1 MCIRDRNKH
10 KYLVPLMS
18 EVQNPNTNSTQQQ
31 QQQQQQSYSDS
42 KINSAESERL
52 YLEMKEAWL

>member
-1 MCIRDRNKH
+1 MN
-10 KYLVPLMS
+10 
-18 EVQNPNTNSTQQQ
+18 EVQNPNTNSTHQQH
-31 QQQQQQSYSDS
+31 QQQQQSYIER

>member
-1 MCIRDRNKH
+1 MN
-10 KYLVPLMS
+10 
-18 EVQNPNTNSTQQQ
+18 EAQNPNTNATQQQQQ

>member
-1 MCIRDRNKH
+1 
-10 KYLVPLMS
+10 MS
-18 EVQNPNTNSTQQQ
+18 EVQNPNTNSTQQQQ

-52 YLEMKEAWL
+52 YLEMNEAWL

>member
-1 MCIRDRNKH
+1 
-10 KYLVPLMS
+10 MS
-18 EVQNPNTNSTQQQ
+18 EVQNSNTNSTQQ

-42 KINSAESERL
+42 KVNSAESERL

>member
-1 MCIRDRNKH
+1 MN
-10 KYLVPLMS
+10 
-18 EVQNPNTNSTQQQ
+18 EVKDPSTNSTQQQ
-31 QQQQQQSYSDS
+31 QQQQPQTYSDS

>member
-1 MCIRDRNKH
+1 
-10 KYLVPLMS
+10 MS
-18 EVQNPNTNSTQQQ
+18 EVQNPNTNSTQQHQ
-31 QQQQQQSYSDS
+31 QQQQQQSYSDN

>member
-1 MCIRDRNKH
+1 
-10 KYLVPLMS
+10 MS
-18 EVQNPNTNSTQQQ
+18 EVQNPNSNSTQQQQ

-42 KINSAESERL
+42 KLNSAESERL

>member
-1 MCIRDRNKH
+1 
-10 KYLVPLMS
+10 MS
-18 EVQNPNTNSTQQQ
+18 DVQNPNTNSTQQ

>member
-1 MCIRDRNKH
+1 MN
-10 KYLVPLMS
+10 
-18 EVQNPNTNSTQQQ
+18 EVQNQNTNSTQQQQ

-52 YLEMKEAWL
+52 YFEMKEAWL

>member
-1 MCIRDRNKH
+1 
-10 KYLVPLMS
+10 MS
-18 EVQNPNTNSTQQQ
+18 EVQNSNTNSTQQQ

-52 YLEMKEAWL
+52 YLEMKDCLLYTSPSPRDTG

>member
-1 MCIRDRNKH
+1 
-10 KYLVPLMS
+10 MS
-18 EVQNPNTNSTQQQ
+18 EDQNPITNSTQ

-42 KINSAESERL
+42 KIDSAESERL

>member
-1 MCIRDRNKH
+1 
-10 KYLVPLMS
+10 MS
-18 EVQNPNTNSTQQQ
+18 EVQNPNTNSTQQQQQ

-42 KINSAESERL
+42 KINSAESEKL

>member
-1 MCIRDRNKH
+1 
-10 KYLVPLMS
+10 MS
-18 EVQNPNTNSTQQQ
+18 EAQNPNTNSTQQQQ

>member
-1 MCIRDRNKH
+1 
-10 KYLVPLMS
+10 MS
-18 EVQNPNTNSTQQQ
+18 ESQNPNTNSTQQQ
-31 QQQQQQSYSDS
+31 QQQQQQQSYLDS

>member
-1 MCIRDRNKH
+1 
-10 KYLVPLMS
+10 MS
-18 EVQNPNTNSTQQQ
+18 EVQNPNTNSTQHQQ